1 MNAGLF
7 RFQME
12 KLQSHKK
19 KKRSGKTMTVTGAA
33 GQKRSLIAISVVI
46 VFSYSIK
53 YICHRMLPSGICD
66 LSLRCDKRM

>member
-1 MNAGLF
+1 
-7 RFQME
+7 
-12 KLQSHKK
+12 
-19 KKRSGKTMTVTGAA
+19 MTVTGAA

-53 YICHRMLPSGICD
+53 YLFHRMLPSGICD